1 MKKYMKQVKKP
12 LIILLI
18 FELTASIINIFNPI
32 VNAKLLTYLT
42 SFDVNKAY
50 KYAIVLLFISTSS
63 ILVNKLTITF
73 LRKVQEKINYSIRF
87 DMLQRLL
94 CMKTKNFDETSSG
107 EFQERIKSDPEDI
120 SMVFSIVQYNVFNM
134 ITEIA
139 MLCYVLYLNIYI
151 GLIFIV
157 GLIVI
162 YFYEKYAFIE
172 FEKINNEYK
181 KQREKNGTIL
191 NEILKGIRDIKL
203 LGITKKINNIA
214 SESLDK
220 QSKLD
225 TKITLADTNIYNT
238 TDLMK
243 AILTVVLIVLGIF
256 LINNKALTL
265 TSFLIIFLYKTEI
278 FSLIWSYT
286 SLKEYFTKYK
296 VAVKRINELFDEKKY
311 PIEKFGTKKLE
322 NVKGNIEFKNVSF
335 GYKKKEII
343 HDISLKVK
351 EKENIALVGKSGS
364 GKSTIFNLLTKAYDN
379 YKGAITI
386 DGIDI
391 KKLDHKSLRD
401 SISII
406 SQNPYIFNLTIK
418 DNLKL
423 LDRNVTNKEIVEACK
438 IARIHDYIM
447 SLPDKYDTLL
457 GEGGTTLSGGQ
468 KQRLAI
474 ARALLKQS
482 KILLF
487 DEATSALDN
496 ITQTEI
502 QEAIN
507 DISKDYTIITIAHRL
522 STIEGSDRIYLIE
535 DGSIIGEGSH
545 KQLLKTNKHYK
556 ELYKK

>member
-120 SMVFSIVQYNVFNM
+120 SKVFSIVQYNVFNM

-139 MLCYVLYLNIYI
+139 MLGYVLYLNIFM

-243 AILTVVLIVLGIF
+243 AILTVVLIVLGIY

-278 FSLIWSYT
+278 FNFIWSYT

-296 VAVKRINELFDEKKY
+296 VATKRINELFDEKKY
-311 PIEKFGTKKLE
+311 PVEKFGTKKLE
-322 NVKGNIEFKNVSF
+322 NIKGNIEFKNVSF
-335 GYKKKEII
+335 AYKKKEVI
-343 HDISLKVK
+343 HNVSLKVK
-351 EKENIALVGKSGS
+351 QNENIALVGKSGS

-379 YKGAITI
+379 YKGTITI

-496 ITQTEI
+496 ITQNEI
-502 QEAIN
+502 QEAMN

-545 KQLLKTNKHYK
+545 KELLKTNKHYK

>member
-438 IARIHDYIM
+438 IARIHDYIIA
-447 SLPDKYDTLL
+447 LPDKYDTLL

-496 ITQTEI
+496 ITQNEI

-535 DGSIIGEGSH
+535 DGSIIGEGTH
-545 KQLLKTNKHYK
+545 KELLKTNKHYK

>member
-1 MKKYMKQVKKP
+1 MKKYMSQIKKP
-12 LIILLI
+12 LLFLL
-18 FELTASIINIFNPI
+18 FFDLVSSVINIFNPI

-42 SFDVNKAY
+42 SFNVKKAY
-50 KYAIVLLFISTSS
+50 IFAIILLFVSISA
-63 ILVNKLTITF
+63 ILVNKLTIVF

-94 CMKTKNFDETSSG
+94 HMKTKNFDETPSG
-107 EFQERIKSDPEDI
+107 EFQERIKTDPEDI
-120 SMVFSIVQYNVFNM
+120 SKVFSIVQYNAFNL
-134 ITEIA
+134 ITEIV
-139 MLCYVLYLNIYI
+139 MLGYVLYLNIYMGLIFVI
-151 GLIFIV
+151 GLII
-157 GLIVI
+157 I
-162 YFYEKYAFIE
+162 YLYEKFAFIE
-172 FEKINNEYK
+172 YEKINNEYK

-191 NEILKGIRDIKL
+191 NEILRGIRDIKF

-243 AILTVVLIVLGIF
+243 AILTVVLIVFGIY
-256 LINNKALTL
+256 LINNKSLSL

-278 FSLIWSYT
+278 FSFIWSYT
-286 SLKEYFTKYK
+286 SLKEYLTKYK
-296 VAVKRINELFDEKKY
+296 VAVKRINELFDTKKY
-311 PIEKFGTKKLE
+311 QIEKFGTKKLE
-322 NVKGNIEFKNVSF
+322 NIKGNIEFKNVSF
-335 GYKKKEII
+335 GYKDKEII
-343 HDISLKVK
+343 HSVSLKIKANDNV
-351 EKENIALVGKSGS
+351 ALVGKSGS
-364 GKSTIFNLLTKAYDN
+364 GKSTLFNLLTKSYDD
-379 YKGAITI
+379 YSGKITI
-386 DGIDI
+386 DNIDI
-391 KKLDHKSLRD
+391 KDLDQKSLRD

-406 SQNPYIFNLTIK
+406 SQNPYMFNLTIK

-423 LDRNVTNKEIVEACK
+423 LDKNVTNKEIIEACK

-457 GEGGTTLSGGQ
+457 GEGGVNLSGGQ

-496 ITQTEI
+496 ITQNEI
-502 QEAIN
+502 QGAIN

-522 STIEGSDRIYLIE
+522 STIENSDKIYLLE
-535 DGSIIGEGSH
+535 NGSIIGEGTH
-545 KQLLKTNKHYK
+545 KELLKNNKHYK

>member
-243 AILTVVLIVLGIF
+243 AILTVVLVILGIF

-535 DGSIIGEGSH
+535 DGSIIGEGTH
-545 KQLLKTNKHYK
+545 KELLKTNKHYK

>member
-243 AILTVVLIVLGIF
+243 AILTVVLVILGIF

-502 QEAIN
+502 QEAI
-507 DISKDYTIITIAHRL
+507 
-522 STIEGSDRIYLIE
+522 SDRIYLIE
-535 DGSIIGEGSH
+535 DGSIIGEGTH
-545 KQLLKTNKHYK
+545 KELLKTNKHYK